1 MEVRDTDPR
10 ATLGPTRLE
19 PLLTVDSLDMSRAGN
34 RLVQG
39 VSLAL
44 GPGEVL
50 GLVGESGSGKSLTA
64 LAIMGLLP
72 PAISLAGSIRF
83 QGERLSSLPES
94 RLCAIRGRLIGM
106 VFQEPMSALNPVM
119 TIGAQVAETLRCHKV
134 GRREA
139 AARAD
144 EVLTQVGLPPDR
156 IARDRYPHELSG
168 GQRQRV
174 AIAIAIAMKPSLL
187 IADEP
192 TTALDAT
199 TQLQILGLLSN
210 LVAEMGM
217 GLLLISHDLTLVAG
231 IADRVAVM
239 QRGEIVEQGAPVP
252 LFGSPRHPY
261 TRSLI
266 AATSPAVDRPIPGTP
281 SGPPLLE
288 ARSITCDYRLRRP
301 SLFAKRPIFRA
312 LDHVSL
318 SIGAGESVGL
328 VGESGSGKSTLVRI
342 LLGLARPQSGEV
354 RIAGEAFST
363 ARPADRR
370 RLRQKIQVVF
380 QDPFGSF
387 DPRWRVEQLVS
398 EPFALLDRMP
408 GPAERRAKIEAML
421 QEVGLKPEDADR
433 YPHEFSGGQRQRIA
447 IARALIINP
456 ALVVLDEAT
465 SALDRS
471 VKAQILT
478 LLGSLSARHGLSY
491 LFVSHDLDTVRRI
504 TDRVLVMQQGRIV
517 ESGPTRQ
524 IFEAPQQAYT
534 KSLLAVSL
542 GLDAVLSKRF
552 GGLA

>member
-1 MEVRDTDPR
+1 VNFQETDPQ
-10 ATLGPTRLE
+10 AVLGESRSA
-19 PLLTVDSLDMSRAGN
+19 PLLTVDSLDIVRGGS
-34 RLVQG
+34 RLVHG
-39 VSLAL
+39 VSLTL
-44 GPGEVL
+44 GAGKVL

-72 PAISLAGSIRF
+72 PGMSQAGSIRL
-83 QGERLSSLPES
+83 QGERLSALSDS
-94 RLCAIRGRLIGM
+94 QLCALRGRRVGM

-139 AARAD
+139 EARAD
-144 EVLTQVGLPPDR
+144 EVLTQVGLPRDR

-174 AIAIAIAMKPSLL
+174 AIAAAIAMKPHLL

-199 TQLQILGLLSN
+199 TQLQILDLLRS

-231 IADRVAVM
+231 MADRVAVM
-239 QRGEIVEQGAPVP
+239 QQGEIIEQGAPAP
-252 LFGSPRHPY
+252 LFRSPRLPY
-261 TRSLI
+261 TRALI
-266 AATSPAVDRPIPGTP
+266 AATSPAVARPIAEAA
-281 SGPPLLE
+281 SRPPLLE
-288 ARSITCDYRLRRP
+288 AKSIICDYRLRRP
-301 SLFAKRPIFRA
+301 SLFAKRPVFRA
-312 LDHVSL
+312 LDNVSL
-318 SIGAGESVGL
+318 SIGVGESVGL

-342 LLGLARPQSGEV
+342 LLGLARPQAGEV
-354 RIAGEAFST
+354 RIGGEAFST
-363 ARPADRR
+363 ARSADRR
-370 RLRQKIQVVF
+370 RLRRKIQVVF

-387 DPRWRVEQLVS
+387 DPRWRVEQLVA

-408 GPAERRAKIEAML
+408 TPAARRAKIEALL
-421 QEVGLKPEDADR
+421 QEVGLAPEDADR

-447 IARALIINP
+447 IARALIIDP

-478 LLGSLSARHGLSY
+478 LLGTLSARYGLSY
-491 LFVSHDLDTVRRI
+491 LLVSHDLDTVRRI
-504 TDRVLVMQQGRIV
+504 TDRVLVMQHGRIV
-517 ESGPTRQ
+517 ESGPTQQ
-524 IFEAPQQAYT
+524 IFEAPEQAYT

-542 GLDAVLSKRF
+542 GLESVLSQRF